1 MELQEHHR
9 GRQSLFALPT
19 PAPAPTPTVT
29 QTAQLKKVPNNIK
42 IMVYIT
48 ALLAISSLLSGAY
61 AVWQGAGAV
70 CYKWPL
76 CSEYI
81 IPKYTNQWI
90 HMAHRL
96 ISLGLLFALFF
107 SPPDYIQG
115 DSVRIMYV
123 HVPSSFIALGCF
135 GFIGI
140 ASILNLI
147 FKIKFMPL
155 IAKSLAPVGCLF
167 SIVSIVTGSLWGK
180 PTWGIWWVWDA
191 RLTSMGI
198 LLLFYLAYIFTW
210 RFVNSF
216 EKANKISSV
225 IGIIGLFNLPII
237 KYSVD
242 WWNTLHQPSSIT
254 LTSAPTIHYTM
265 LIPLII
271 MLLGMI
277 VYSLIIFLMRYKT
290 EVMKFKLDKKKSKN

>member
-1 MELQEHHR
+1 MFKNFFPNKIL
-9 GRQSLFALPT
+9 SL
-19 PAPAPTPTVT
+19 
-29 QTAQLKKVPNNIK
+29 NNNL
-42 IMVYIT
+42 V
-48 ALLAISSLLSGAY
+48 SSLLIAMI
-61 AVWQGAGAV
+61 
-70 CYKWPL
+70 L
-76 CSEYI
+76 I
-81 IPKYTNQWI
+81 IFVG
-90 HMAHRL
+90 L
-96 ISLGLLFALFF
+96 IYSLFI
-107 SPPDYIQG
+107 SPPDHIQG

-140 ASILNLI
+140 ASILNLV
-147 FKIKFMPL
+147 FKIKFMSL
-155 IAKSLAPVGCLF
+155 MAKSLAPVGCIF
-167 SIVSIVTGSLWGK
+167 SLVSIVTGSLWGK
-180 PTWGIWWVWDA
+180 PTWGVWWVWDA
-191 RLTSMGI
+191 RLSSMAI
-198 LLLFYLAYIFTW
+198 LLLFYLAYIFIW
-210 RFVNSF
+210 RFVSNF
-216 EKANKISSV
+216 EKANKISSI
-225 IGIIGLFNLPII
+225 IGIIGLFNLPVI

>member
-1 MELQEHHR
+1 MFKNFFPNKIL
-9 GRQSLFALPT
+9 SL
-19 PAPAPTPTVT
+19 
-29 QTAQLKKVPNNIK
+29 NNNLINN
-42 IMVYIT
+42 
-48 ALLAISSLLSGAY
+48 LLIAMILVILVG
-61 AVWQGAGAV
+61 
-70 CYKWPL
+70 
-76 CSEYI
+76 
-81 IPKYTNQWI
+81 
-90 HMAHRL
+90 L
-96 ISLGLLFALFF
+96 IYALFI

-123 HVPSSFIALGCF
+123 HVPASFIALGCF

-147 FKIKFMPL
+147 FKIKFMSL
-155 IAKSLAPVGCLF
+155 MAKSLAPVGCIF
-167 SIVSIVTGSLWGK
+167 SLVSIVTGSLWGK

-210 RFVNSF
+210 KFVNNF

-225 IGIIGLFNLPII
+225 IGTIGLFNLPVI

-277 VYSLIIFLMRYKT
+277 IYSLIIFLMRYKT
-290 EVMKFKLDKKKSKN
+290 ELMKFKLDRKKNNK